1 MNAVLKL
8 VAVLVMAAG
17 VVVEGEAYIPAPG
30 LALVFGT
37 LVALYLWFL
46 SKVRPYLRPKS

>member
-8 VAVLVMAAG
+8 AACAVLAAG
-17 VVVEGEAYIPAPG
+17 FVVESARVVPAPG
-30 LALVFGT
+30 FALISGA

-46 SKVRPYLRPKS
+46 AKARPYLRPKS